1 MRRVI
6 FHTQGLATKHRRDP
20 EPSPFW
26 CDAFVRRPFDISRLR
41 PASLPKGERFETL
54 DDARAY
60 SAATQAVLRRT
71 KSEQY
76 LRHAEAL
83 EDCANGD
90 RTCAQPFCPCC
101 ARPFRR
107 WLTANLLELANDA
120 AAAKVLTIF
129 AETFETGRLCNADIL
144 VAQRRLRQRLRRC
157 GFVGSLV
164 VGGTEVSYSA
174 RTETWTLHFH
184 VVVVDAQPEAIR
196 LLADKCAKDGRW
208 AVKCEDLRDRVRQ
221 LSYLQKFS
229 TLHRPGR
236 VRPGQR
242 ARAFPLPKLQLLE
255 LVDWLSRHNFEDFLF
270 LFGARRRGKRIVP
283 LNLA

>member
-1 MRRVI
+1 MHFDSTEAFWERVRVPARLD
-6 FHTQGLATKHRRDP
+6 LAK
-20 EPSPFW
+20 
-26 CDAFVRRPFDISRLR
+26 LL
-41 PASLPKGERFETL
+41 PASLRKGKRFETL

-71 KSEQY
+71 KREQY

-120 AAAKVLTIF
+120 ADAKVLTIF
-129 AETFETGRLCNADIL
+129 AETFETGRLCDADIL
-144 VAQRRLRQRLRRC
+144 LAQRRLRQRLRRC

-164 VGGTEVSYSA
+164 IGGTEVSYSA

-184 VVVVDAQPEAIR
+184 VVVVDAKPNTIR
-196 LLADKCAKDGRW
+196 LLIEKSAKDWRW

-229 TLHRPGR
+229 TFHRPGR
-236 VRPGQR
+236 ARPGQR
-242 ARAFPLPKLQLLE
+242 ARAFPLPKAQLLE
-255 LVDWLSRHNFEDFLF
+255 LVDWLSSYRFEDFTF
-270 LFGARRRGKRIVP
+270 LFGARRRGKRIVR
-283 LNLA
+283 LNPA

>member
-1 MRRVI
+1 MHFNSTEAFWERVRI
-6 FHTQGLATKHRRDP
+6 SARLDLA
-20 EPSPFW
+20 E
-26 CDAFVRRPFDISRLR
+26 LL
-41 PASLPKGERFETL
+41 PASLPKGKRFETL

-60 SAATQAVLRRT
+60 SAATQVVLRRT
-71 KSEQY
+71 KRKRY

-83 EDCANGD
+83 QDCANGD

-107 WLTANLLELANDA
+107 WLTANLLALTKDA
-120 AAAKVLTIF
+120 ADAKVLTIF
-129 AETFETGRLCNADIL
+129 AEAFENGRLCDADIL

-164 VGGTEVSYSA
+164 IGGTEVSYSA
-174 RTETWTLHFH
+174 RTRTWTLHFH

-196 LLADKCAKDGRW
+196 LLADKCGKDGRW

-229 TLHRPGR
+229 TFHRPGR

-242 ARAFPLPKLQLLE
+242 ARAFQLPKAQLLE
-255 LVDWLSRHNFEDFLF
+255 LVEWLSRHNFEDFLF
-270 LFGARRRGKRIVP
+270 LFGARRKGKRIVR
-283 LNLA
+283 LNPA